1 MAEGR
6 SVSFDG
12 YQYVASHP
20 DLIAAIGANQDAGAA
35 HYINH
40 GRAEGRATD
49 LFDAAQYLANYADLR
64 AAFGTD
70 EQAAVIHFL
79 TYGAAEGRTDD
90 VLIG

>member
-1 MAEGR
+1 M
-6 SVSFDG
+6 
-12 YQYVASHP
+12 
-20 DLIAAIGANQDAGAA
+20 
-35 HYINH
+35 
-40 GRAEGRATD
+40 TD